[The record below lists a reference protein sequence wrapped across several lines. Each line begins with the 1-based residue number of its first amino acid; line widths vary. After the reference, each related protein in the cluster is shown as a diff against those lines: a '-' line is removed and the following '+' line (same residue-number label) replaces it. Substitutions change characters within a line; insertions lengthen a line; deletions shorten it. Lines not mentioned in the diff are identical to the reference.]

1 MRKRMGIVVLAVA
14 VLGFTPLPAI
24 AQGETI
30 YITPTSDGLEVYLAA
45 AIVKKKV
52 PVRVSTVA
60 DNADFTLK
68 ASEVEVQKV
77 STGAK
82 LVNCLFVYCA
92 GNADKGSTSVQL
104 VDREGMVVWSYSVNK
119 GRGEKNKQSL
129 SEAIAKHL
137 LNDYFKKRKTTT
149 K

>member
-1 MRKRMGIVVLAVA
+1 MVKRMRILLLTLAI
-14 VLGFTPLPAI
+14 LGLAPLPTM

-30 YITPTSDGLEVYLAA
+30 YITPTADGLEVYIAA

-52 PVRVSTVA
+52 PVRVSTIA
-60 DNADFTLK
+60 ENADFTLK

-77 STGAK
+77 GTGAK
-82 LVNCLFVYCA
+82 WVNCLFAYCA
-92 GNADKGSTSVQL
+92 GNSDKGSTSVQL
-104 VDREGMVVWSYSVNK
+104 VDREGIVQWSYSVNK

-137 LNDYFKKRKTTT
+137 LNDYFKKRRTTS